1 MSNYVLIPGS
11 NFSLVSDMNEA
22 FGNKRGMP
30 QALSIKKVS
39 KQCLNIVDELGEL
52 FVALGADK
60 TLMAAAVANFKWVA
74 GKTGNPVNMDKARDS
89 LTDIHVF
96 AYGAHHIMG
105 VDADSDMR
113 SVITGVM
120 TRFIK
125 SEADKIDTIAKHAK
139 AGVTEV
145 YFEGQF
151 PSMIMKSAK
160 DQPDA
165 PEGKF
170 LKSASYQEEQ
180 LYPVDF
186 VFVD

>member
-1 MSNYVLIPGS
+1 MSNYTLIPGS
-11 NFSLVSDMNEA
+11 NFALVSNMNEA
-22 FGNKRGMP
+22 FGNKRGVP
-30 QALSIKKVS
+30 QRLSVKKLS
-39 KQCLNIVDELGEL
+39 KQCLNIADELGEL
-52 FVALGADK
+52 FVALGADD
-60 TLMAAAVANFKWVA
+60 TLIKAAVANLKWVA
-74 GKTGNPVNMDKARDS
+74 GKTGNPIDMDKARDS

-96 AYGAHHIMG
+96 AYGGHHIMG
-105 VDADSDMR
+105 VDADADMR

-125 SEADKIDTIAKHAK
+125 SEADKTDTIAKHAK
-139 AGVTEV
+139 AGVTDV

-151 PSMIMKSAK
+151 PNMIMKSSR

-170 LKSASYQEEQ
+170 LKSASYQEEK